1 MTHKVLMMGRHP
13 ARHRE
18 VVLSQ
23 RVLSQQLPGLETMF
37 LESDDPAEL
46 ASKLAVAEFVI
57 AVEFTAEH
65 LAMAPKLKL
74 IQHSGVGYEQ
84 IDVDAAFERG
94 VPVALTPEGTIPAVA
109 EHVIMLILGL
119 YRHLVQA
126 HNALTRGEWIHKQ
139 LRAECLMLEGKT
151 LGIIGIGRTGREVLR
166 RAQPFDVRPI
176 YHDLRQ
182 LPAEEEKR
190 LGIEYR
196 SLDKLISEADIVT
209 LHVFLSEGSRGLI
222 GERELNLMKP
232 TAILINTS
240 RGDVVEEAALYRA
253 LKERRIA
260 GAGIDVF
267 EEEPTPSD
275 NPLLRLENVLLT
287 PHLAGGTL
295 DSMRQKAR
303 AQYENFRRV
312 IDGRSPINLA
322 QPYSQVESGIKGRKT

>member
-1 MTHKVLMMGRHP
+1 MTHKVLIMGRHP

-18 VVLSQ
+18 VI
-23 RVLSQQLPGLETMF
+23 LSQQLPGLETMF
-37 LESDDPAEL
+37 LDSDDPAEL
-46 ASKLAVAEFVI
+46 AGKLAAAEFVV

-65 LAMAPKLKL
+65 LAMAPNLKL
-74 IQHSGVGYEQ
+74 LQHSGVGYEQ

-119 YRHLVQA
+119 YRYLVQA
-126 HNALTRGEWIHKQ
+126 HNALARGEWIHKQ

-151 LGIIGIGRTGREVLR
+151 LGIVGIGRTGREVLR
-166 RAQPFDVRPI
+166 RAQPFDVHAI
-176 YHDLRQ
+176 YHDLRR

-196 SLDKLISEADIVT
+196 SLDELLSEADIVT
-209 LHVFLSEGSRGLI
+209 LHVFLSEGSRGMI
-222 GERELNLMKP
+222 GDRELNLMKS

-240 RGDVVEEAALYRA
+240 RGDVIDETGLYHA

-275 NPLLRLENVLLT
+275 NPLLKLDNVLLT

-312 IDGRSPINLA
+312 IDGHTPINLT
-322 QPYSQVESGIKGRKT
+322 QPYRVVESDIKGQKT

>member
-1 MTHKVLMMGRHP
+1 MTHRVLIMGRHP
-13 ARHRE
+13 AGHRE
-18 VVLSQ
+18 IILSQ
-23 RVLSQQLPGLETMF
+23 RLPGLQTMF
-37 LESDDPAEL
+37 LDSDDPGEL
-46 ASKLAVAEFVI
+46 EGKLAVADFVVAI
-57 AVEFTAEH
+57 EFTAQH
-65 LAMAPKLKL
+65 LAMAPKLRL

-84 IDVDAAFERG
+84 IDVDAAAERG

-119 YRHLVQA
+119 YRHLVHA
-126 HNALTRGEWIHKQ
+126 HNALARGEWIHKQ

-196 SLDKLISEADIVT
+196 PLDELLSEADIVT

-222 GERELNLMKP
+222 GERELDIMKP

-240 RGDVVEEAALYRA
+240 RGDVVDEAALYRA
-253 LKERRIA
+253 LRDRRIA

-275 NPLLRLENVLLT
+275 NPLLRLDNVLLT

-295 DSMRQKAR
+295 ESMRQKAR

-312 IDGRSPINLA
+312 IDGSPPINLA
-322 QPYSQVESGIKGRKT
+322 QPYRQVEYDIKGQKT

>member
-1 MTHKVLMMGRHP
+1 MTHKVLMMGRHQ

-18 VVLSQ
+18 VI
-23 RVLSQQLPGLETMF
+23 LSQQLPGLETMF
-37 LESDDPAEL
+37 LDSDDPAEL
-46 ASKLAVAEFVI
+46 AGKLGVAEFVI
-57 AVEFTAEH
+57 AVELTAEH

-84 IDVDAAFERG
+84 IDVDAASKRG

-126 HNALTRGEWIHKQ
+126 HNALARGEWIHKQ

-196 SLDKLISEADIVT
+196 SLDTLLSEADIVT

-267 EEEPTPSD
+267 EEEPTPSE
-275 NPLLRLENVLLT
+275 NPLLRLDNVLLT

-312 IDGRSPINLA
+312 VDGLPPINLT
-322 QPYSQVESGIKGRKT
+322 QPYHQVESGTKGRKT

>member
-1 MTHKVLMMGRHP
+1 MTHKVLIMGRHP

-18 VVLSQ
+18 VI
-23 RVLSQQLPGLETMF
+23 LSQQMPGLETMF
-37 LESDDPAEL
+37 LDGDDPTEL
-46 ASKLAVAEFVI
+46 ADKLAAAEFVV
-57 AVEFTAEH
+57 ALEFTAEH

-74 IQHSGVGYEQ
+74 LQHSGVGYEQ
-84 IDVDAAFERG
+84 IDVDAASERG

-119 YRHLVQA
+119 YRYLVQA
-126 HNALTRGEWIHKQ
+126 HNALARGEWIHKQ

-166 RAQPFDVRPI
+166 RALPFDVRAI
-176 YHDLRQ
+176 YHDLRR
-182 LPAEEEKR
+182 LPAEEEER

-196 SLDKLISEADIVT
+196 SLDELLSEADIVT
-209 LHVFLSEGSRGLI
+209 LHVFLSEGSRGMI

-240 RGDVVEEAALYRA
+240 RGDVVDETELYHA

-275 NPLLRLENVLLT
+275 NPLLKLDNVLLT

-312 IDGRSPINLA
+312 IDGSAPINLT
-322 QPYSQVESGIKGRKT
+322 QPYRLVESDLKGQKT